1 MSFQLP
7 RMGLSGSTRPSLPM
21 TTTTS
26 APLSYSTTSFLKSD
40 KLFDNAMIFGG
51 VLLLIATAIYV
62 IVIYAERYKN
72 IRNVITQPM
81 VAANSGILIKSADF
95 PTTIPN
101 RGIKFTLSMWM
112 YISSWMYN
120 RSSNKDIFRKGDF
133 RIYLDRNQNDL
144 IIEAPIFPVKSQLSS
159 SSSNTYMTS
168 DYLRFKNF
176 PLQKWVNV
184 VVIVDSRTVDLW
196 INGKLYQ
203 SLNLPNIVYFNNA
216 DDVFIVADGL
226 PQYREEITDKTTNPP
241 TKRTILDK
249 AATKGGFDG
258 YISGITYYKYPLQRD
273 EIVAIFESGPYPTN
287 FVNKYVFRLLQELFM
302 KNVPIQVGGQI
313 DSSRAG
319 KVGGEIL
326 DQYIES
332 NATVLNPMDSL
343 RQ

>member
-1 MSFQLP
+1 MSSFQFP
-7 RMGLSGSTRPSLPM
+7 RMGLFGSTAKPTIPM
-21 TTTTS
+21 TTTS
-26 APLSYSTTSFLKSD
+26 SISSTPSFLKSD
-40 KLFDNAMIFGG
+40 KLFDNAMMFAG
-51 VLLLIATAIYV
+51 VLLLIATSIYV

-81 VAANSGILIKSADF
+81 VAANSGILIKSKDF

-144 IIEAPIFPVKSQLSS
+144 IIETPIFPVKTSPTSS
-159 SSSNTYMTS
+159 LTDTYMTI

-226 PQYREEITDKTTNPP
+226 PQYREEIRDKNTNQP
-241 TKRTILDK
+241 TKLTILDK

-273 EIVAIFESGPYPTN
+273 EIVAIFENGPYPTN

-302 KNVPIQVGGQI
+302 SNIPIQVGGQI

-332 NATVLNPMDSL
+332 NATVLNPIGSS
-343 RQ
+343 Q